1 MHTPARPR
9 AKAVLLSLLILGCG
23 LAACRGDDDGGGGV
37 AKDDTTP
44 AAGGANVVIPQPLA
58 YAAFPVD
65 SNTINGWIAAVDTV
79 SIRQH
84 AWELWA
90 GLTAMTD
97 QVYLGDTLPVYE
109 TWLSRFEVYGNLA
122 GVNRQTIGTQGRTLD
137 RGFHSPVQFHH
148 PGSLAGAGGGSGS
161 AEQDEQV
168 VAGVKY
174 NMASAYHVWNHNY
187 TDSARLTAL
196 NDSFPAAPVAARN
209 IVPFPDS
216 AIATKP
222 VYWIVADSG
231 LTVMPYWNGPA
242 ASTDPATPTP
252 STWTQFVAVDPTNS
266 MGDTTVTVQG
276 PGGASYQAQVIHL
289 SQFYSF
295 ALGQDEVNDII
306 TVDTATGSTPLDLE
320 IANDSIAVLI
330 NGQQSNQQVAVGDMG
345 VLVAMHVSTKEI
357 GNWAW
362 QTFWWIPNAQSNPL
376 ATDKPA
382 SVQGPFRNFA
392 MQQAY
397 YMTVPSGP
405 TAGQNQV
412 AFNPYLETAFTN
424 SGIVSNCMS
433 CHRTATWPGTN
444 YVFYGNVDPG
454 NPSIF
459 GGQLKLDFLW
469 SIQAGASTA
478 QTALLRRIRSASQAQ
493 PPAAP
498 GGTAPPAGTSPPP
511 APSGR

>member
-1 MHTPARPR
+1 MHTPATPLTR
-9 AKAVLLSLLILGCG
+9 AVLLSLLLAGA
-23 LAACRGDDDGGGGV
+23 LAACRDDDDSGGGGATPDGGGPQ
-37 AKDDTTP
+37 T
-44 AAGGANVVIPQPLA
+44 ANIVIPQPLA

-109 TWLSRFEVYGNLA
+109 TWLSRFEVYGNVA
-122 GVNRQTIGTQGRTLD
+122 GVDRQTLATRGRALD

-148 PGSLAGAGGGSGS
+148 PGSLGRAGGGSGS

-209 IVPFPDS
+209 IIPFPDS

-231 LTVMPYWNGPA
+231 LTVMPYWNGPS
-242 ASTDPATPTP
+242 ASTNPSQPTP
-252 STWTQFVAVDPTNS
+252 STWTQFVAVDPTNM

-306 TVDTATGSTPLDLE
+306 TVDTTTGSTPLDSE
-320 IANDSIAVLI
+320 IANDSIAVII
-330 NGQQSNQQVAVGDMG
+330 NGQQSNQQVAVGDMA

-397 YMTVPSGP
+397 YMTVPAGP

-412 AFNPYLETAFTN
+412 TFNPYLETAFTN

-444 YVFYGNVDPG
+444 YVFYGNVDPA

-469 SIQAGASTA
+469 SVQAGASTA

-493 PPAAP
+493 PAADS
-498 GGTAPPAGTSPPP
+498 GGGAQPKGTSPPP
-511 APSGR
+511 TPSGR